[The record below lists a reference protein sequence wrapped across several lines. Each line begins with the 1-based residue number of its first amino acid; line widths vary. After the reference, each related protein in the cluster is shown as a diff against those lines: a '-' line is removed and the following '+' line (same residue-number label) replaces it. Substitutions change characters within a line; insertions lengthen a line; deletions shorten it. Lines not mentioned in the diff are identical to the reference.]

1 MLCPI
6 CERDVPDARMTRH
19 HLKTRKVD
27 QKLIEVIC
35 SDCHRYIH
43 RLFTNKELASA
54 DSPLNTVEGLLAH
67 AEFAKAID
75 FVSKQDPSR
84 HLRIATAGRRRR

>member
-1 MLCPI
+1 MDCPI
-6 CERDVPDARMTRH
+6 CDRDVPEKRMTRH

-27 QKLIEVIC
+27 QHLIEVIC

-43 RLFTNKELASA
+43 RLFTNKELAAA

-67 AEFAKAID
+67 PEFAKAIA
-75 FVSKQDPSR
+75 FVRKQDPSR
-84 HLRIATAGRRRR
+84 HLRIRTAARRR